1 MSADRVADTP
11 IVPSTIVVDLL
22 MSEREAAG
30 RLKVY
35 YFGRQAGRF
44 ERKPGRSRRIAGT
57 ECQRVYTGSPGSRG
71 MRIRD
76 ALESD
81 AEALASVTGRP
92 EDVVR
97 NMIHDRSVRVAVEA
111 EGDSDTDRDSDTNND
126 DDETEEV
133 VRGFVAFDVRG
144 DTVHVT
150 DFDGSGSTVERLFEE
165 PRRFARREEMGVEVV
180 VPNDEATNEVIEA
193 SGFESAGRG
202 PRFEGRRT
210 TRYRIEFEELDGRK
224 DE

>member
-1 MSADRVADTP
+1 
-11 IVPSTIVVDLL
+11 
-22 MSEREAAG
+22 
-30 RLKVY
+30 
-35 YFGRQAGRF
+35 
-44 ERKPGRSRRIAGT
+44 
-57 ECQRVYTGSPGSRG
+57 

-81 AEALASVTGRP
+81 ADALATAIDRP
-92 EDVVR
+92 RDVVR
-97 NMIHDRSVRVAVEA
+97 NMIHDRSVRVAVADGGDESDGDGADDGDAGADNGNAEA
-111 EGDSDTDRDSDTNND
+111 DGDEGRADGGDG
-126 DDETEEV
+126 EEA

-180 VPNDEATNEVIEA
+180 IPNDEATSEVVEA
-193 SGFESAGRG
+193 AGFAAAGRG

-210 TRYRIEFEELDGRK
+210 TRYRIEFEDLRGAGES
-224 DE
+224 

>member
-1 MSADRVADTP
+1 
-11 IVPSTIVVDLL
+11 
-22 MSEREAAG
+22 
-30 RLKVY
+30 
-35 YFGRQAGRF
+35 
-44 ERKPGRSRRIAGT
+44 
-57 ECQRVYTGSPGSRG
+57 

-81 AEALASVTGRP
+81 AEALASVIGRP

-97 NMIHDRSVRVAVEA
+97 NMIHDRSVRVAVEGA
-111 EGDSDTDRDSDTNND
+111 GDSDTAGDSDD
-126 DDETEEV
+126 AEEV
-133 VRGFVAFDVRG
+133 VCGFVAFDVRG

-150 DFDGSGSTVERLFEE
+150 DFDGNGSTIERLFEE

-180 VPNDEATNEVIEA
+180 VPNDEATGEVIEA

-210 TRYRIEFEELDGRK
+210 TRYRIEFGEVDGRK
-224 DE
+224 NE

>member
-1 MSADRVADTP
+1 
-11 IVPSTIVVDLL
+11 
-22 MSEREAAG
+22 
-30 RLKVY
+30 
-35 YFGRQAGRF
+35 
-44 ERKPGRSRRIAGT
+44 
-57 ECQRVYTGSPGSRG
+57 

-92 EDVVR
+92 EEVAR

-111 EGDSDTDRDSDTNND
+111 DGDSGRGGDSDTGSDSG
-126 DDETEEV
+126 EEEEV

-150 DFDGSGSTVERLFEE
+150 DFDGSGSTIERLFEE

-180 VPNDEATNEVIEA
+180 VPNDEATDEVIEA

-210 TRYRIEFEELDGRK
+210 TRYRIEFGELDG
-224 DE
+224 

>member
-1 MSADRVADTP
+1 
-11 IVPSTIVVDLL
+11 
-22 MSEREAAG
+22 
-30 RLKVY
+30 
-35 YFGRQAGRF
+35 
-44 ERKPGRSRRIAGT
+44 
-57 ECQRVYTGSPGSRG
+57 

-81 AEALASVTGRP
+81 ADALATAIDRP
-92 EDVVR
+92 RDVVR
-97 NMIHDRSVRVAVEA
+97 NMIHDRSVRVAVEDGGDESDGA
-111 EGDSDTDRDSDTNND
+111 GADGGGAGADGGDGADGGAGADGGDGEGA
-126 DDETEEV
+126 

-180 VPNDEATNEVIEA
+180 IPNDEATSEVVEA
-193 SGFESAGRG
+193 AGFAAAGRG

-210 TRYRIEFEELDGRK
+210 TRYRIEFEDLRGAGEN
-224 DE
+224 

>member
-22 MSEREAAG
+22 MSKREAAG

-44 ERKPGRSRRIAGT
+44 ERKTGRSRRIAGT

-111 EGDSDTDRDSDTNND
+111 EGDSDTDGDSDRNND

>member
-1 MSADRVADTP
+1 
-11 IVPSTIVVDLL
+11 
-22 MSEREAAG
+22 
-30 RLKVY
+30 
-35 YFGRQAGRF
+35 
-44 ERKPGRSRRIAGT
+44 
-57 ECQRVYTGSPGSRG
+57 

-81 AEALASVTGRP
+81 ADALATAIDRP
-92 EDVVR
+92 RDVVR
-97 NMIHDRSVRVAVEA
+97 NMIHDRSVRVAVEDGRDESDGGGA
-111 EGDSDTDRDSDTNND
+111 DGGDDGADGGDDGADGGDDRDESDGSGAD
-126 DDETEEV
+126 GGDGEET

-180 VPNDEATNEVIEA
+180 IPNDEATSEVVEA
-193 SGFESAGRG
+193 AGFAAAGRG

-210 TRYRIEFEELDGRK
+210 TRYRIEFEDLSGAGEN
-224 DE
+224 